1 MIKTFL
7 RYGLYSATFIVA
19 LFAFNMWI
27 GGFGTTMVAGYLTMV
42 LALCFVYFGLR
53 YYRDKQN
60 NGVLSFG
67 QGLKLGMLITLAP
80 SIAIGLFDI
89 VYIKYIN
96 PGFYD
101 KYLAAE
107 LVKLKARVPAD
118 QYEAQAAALREQM
131 ANLSQPWADFL
142 FMFAQVAA
150 IGLIITVIS
159 TFILKRKQSE
169 EAAYQFEAVK

>member
-1 MIKTFL
+1 MLKTFL
-7 RYGLYSATFIVA
+7 RYGLYSAAFIVA

-27 GGFGTTMVAGYLTMV
+27 GRFGTTMVAGYLTMV
-42 LALCFVYFGLR
+42 LSLTFVYFGLR

-60 NGVLSFG
+60 NGILTFG

-89 VYIKYIN
+89 VYIKLIN

-107 LVKLKARVPAD
+107 LVKLKARVPAA
-118 QYEAQAAALREQM
+118 QYETQAAALREQM
-131 ANLSQPWADFL
+131 AALSRPWADFL
-142 FMFAQVAA
+142 FMFSQVAA
-150 IGLIITVIS
+150 IGLIITIIS
-159 TFILKRKQSE
+159 TFMLKRSAAKQP
-169 EAAYQFEAVK
+169 AGALA